1 MTFFFCS
8 KIINLSLNGLAY
20 TGNTH
25 KHFARC
31 QRHSR
36 RWNQDVS
43 EYSFQKTEANC
54 QITIFFCSEY
64 IINLLFNG

>member
-20 TGNTH
+20 NTH
-25 KHFARC
+25 EHFARC

-43 EYSFQKTEANC
+43 EYSYQKTEANC
-54 QITIFFCSEY
+54 QITIFFVVN
-64 IINLLFNG
+64 I